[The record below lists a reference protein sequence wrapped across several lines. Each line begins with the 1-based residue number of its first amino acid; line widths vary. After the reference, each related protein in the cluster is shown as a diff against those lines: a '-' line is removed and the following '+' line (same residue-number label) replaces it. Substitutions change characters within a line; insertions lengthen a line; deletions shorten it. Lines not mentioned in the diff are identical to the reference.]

1 MGGDF
6 PGGPAAKALALSV
19 QGARVRS
26 QVRDLAPVCCN
37 LKISCLSQLGLG
49 GVKSIKKNTKMNG
62 QKCGNLSTPE
72 IPKAETGPEKFP
84 NLLLSTLLEH
94 MISLIKC
101 FFQTEGGAGQGRA
114 IAQT

>member
-1 MGGDF
+1 
-6 PGGPAAKALALSV
+6 
-19 QGARVRS
+19 
-26 QVRDLAPVCCN
+26 
-37 LKISCLSQLGLG
+37 
-49 GVKSIKKNTKMNG
+49 MNG

-101 FFQTEGGAGQGRA
+101 FFQTEGRAGQGYRA
-114 IAQT
+114 DLRYARLGLFSGSVKF